1 MVILGI
7 LAAIALPAFP
17 SRTSRPRLEA
27 YALEAAALLKSDRTA
42 AILGHKEVE
51 TIVDAPSRTIRS
63 ASGGRVVRVPDDVV
77 MEATLASRCNQRPV
91 QGTIHYFPSGM
102 SCGGTI
108 ALLRQGYGFRI
119 QVNWLTG
126 GVEVEAVN

>member
-7 LAAIALPAFP
+7 LAAIALPALP

-42 AILGHKEVE
+42 AILGHREVE

-63 ASGGRVVRVPDDVV
+63 ASGARVVRVPDDVV

-91 QGTIHYFPSGM
+91 QGVIHHFPSGM
-102 SCGGTI
+102 SCGGSI